1 VARQQYESA
10 RNGASQQVQALEAA
24 RARVTLA
31 RKAVAD
37 TVVRAP
43 FAGLVADRGVSVGD
57 WVNRGASVA
66 TVVRVDPLRVEL
78 TVPEQAVARIAEG
91 QAVVL
96 TVDAYPGRSFEA
108 RVRFVSPTLRA
119 DQRALT
125 VEAILPNADGLLK
138 PGLFASAE
146 IETTADSALVVP
158 APVVQTSGAT
168 SRLFVGGDRVE
179 SASPPPEA
187 GDMADVD
194 GVAQGDL
201 VVLDS
206 RLLLGDGMRVTVN

>member
-1 VARQQYESA
+1 M
-10 RNGASQQVQALEAA
+10 
-24 RARVTLA
+24 
-31 RKAVAD
+31 AD

-91 QAVVL
+91 QTVVL
-96 TVDAYPGRSFEA
+96 RVDAYPGRSFEA

-168 SRLFVGGDRVE
+168 SRLFVVRGDRVE
-179 SASPPPEA
+179 ERVVATGQRA
-187 GDMADVD
+187 GDLVEIVD

-201 VVLDS
+201 VVVS
-206 RLLLGDGMRVTVN
+206 AASPLGDGMRVTVN